1 MGMPGAPNAMGMPG
15 ASQNQPEYI
24 STDLENIDELF
35 DKKPVSIKDRCKNTE
50 ISQLILECE
59 NGNDYYPILA
69 YTLEVL
75 FSSCRPLCE

>member
-35 DKKPVSIKDRCKNTE
+35 DKKPVSIKGRC
-50 ISQLILECE
+50 
-59 NGNDYYPILA
+59 
-69 YTLEVL
+69 
-75 FSSCRPLCE
+75 